1 MTTHKARPAKPEE
14 QELED
19 KRKERTQ
26 LESDL
31 ADRELRLTNLHAELS
46 AFERQYLRQVGLR
59 YAELDELKALL
70 AEKMVEHDPGQE
82 RLHRAAEQ
90 ARSRAQ
96 ESQAAAGAEGLK
108 APPTFTPT
116 AEIRSVYREV
126 ARRVHP
132 DLTSDRADRAKRQ
145 TLMAAAN
152 AAYKTGNVARL
163 HTLLAEYEASPEA
176 VKGEGAGADLV
187 RVIRQ
192 ISQARNRISEIEAEI
207 EQIIRSDVFQLRVRC
222 EEAQRAGR
230 DLFQEMAR
238 RVEQQVAHLQA
249 RLQDQPVEVGS

>member
-1 MTTHKARPAKPEE
+1 MTTHKVRRTKPEE
-14 QELED
+14 QELDD
-19 KRKERTQ
+19 KRKERIQ

-31 ADRELRLTNLHAELS
+31 ADRELRLTNLQAELS

-70 AEKMVEHDPGQE
+70 AEKMVEHDPGQP
-82 RLHRAAEQ
+82 RLQRAAEE
-90 ARSRAQ
+90 ARARAH
-96 ESQAAAGAEGLK
+96 ESQAAAGTEGLE
-108 APPTFTPT
+108 APPAFAPT
-116 AEIRSVYREV
+116 AEIKSLYRDV

-152 AAYKTGNVARL
+152 AAYKSGNLDRL
-163 HTLLAEYEASPEA
+163 HTLLADYEASPEA

-192 ISQARNRISEIEAEI
+192 ISQARNRISEIEAET
-207 EQIIRSDVFQLRVRC
+207 EQIMRSDVFQLRVRS

-230 DLFQEMAR
+230 DLFEEMAK
-238 RVEQQVAHLQA
+238 RVEEQAAILQR
-249 RLQDQPVEVGS
+249 RLNEQPVEVGS

>member
-1 MTTHKARPAKPEE
+1 MTTHKARLPKPEE
-14 QELED
+14 RELSE
-19 KRKERTQ
+19 KSAERTQ

-31 ADRELRLTNLHAELS
+31 ADRELRLTSLHAELF
-46 AFERQYLRQVGLR
+46 AFEHQYLRQVGLR

-70 AEKMVEHDPGQE
+70 AERMVEHDPGQE
-82 RLHRAAEQ
+82 RLHRAADQ
-90 ARSRAQ
+90 ARARAQ
-96 ESQAAAGAEGLK
+96 ESQAAAGTEGLE
-108 APPTFTPT
+108 APPTFAPT
-116 AEIRSVYREV
+116 AEIKSVYREV

-152 AAYKTGNVARL
+152 AAYKSGNVTRL
-163 HTLLAEYEASPEA
+163 HTLLAEYEGSPEA

-192 ISQARNRISEIEAEI
+192 ISQARNRISEIEAET
-207 EQIIRSDVFQLRVRC
+207 EQIMRSDVFQLRVRC
-222 EEAQRAGR
+222 QEAAHAGR

-238 RVEQQVAHLQA
+238 RVGEQVATLQR
-249 RLQDQPVEVGS
+249 RLQEQPVEVGS

>member
-1 MTTHKARPAKPEE
+1 MTTHKARRAKPEE
-14 QELED
+14 QELDD
-19 KRKERTQ
+19 KRLERTR

-31 ADRELRLTNLHAELS
+31 ADRELRLTNVQAELS
-46 AFERQYLRQVGLR
+46 SFERQYLRQVGLR

-70 AEKMVEHDPGQE
+70 AEKMVERDPGQE
-82 RLHRAAEQ
+82 RLHRAADE
-90 ARSRAQ
+90 ARARAH
-96 ESQAAAGAEGLK
+96 ESQAAAGTEGLE
-108 APPTFTPT
+108 APPTFAPT
-116 AEIRSVYREV
+116 AEIKSVYREV

-152 AAYKTGNVARL
+152 AAYKAGHVDRL
-163 HTLLAEYEASPEA
+163 HTLLADYEASPEA

-192 ISQARNRISEIEAEI
+192 ISQARNRISEIEAET
-207 EQIIRSDVFQLRVRC
+207 EQIIRSDIFQLRVRW

-230 DLFQEMAR
+230 DMFEEMAR
-238 RVEQQVAHLQA
+238 RVEEQSRILQRRLEEQPMEVA
-249 RLQDQPVEVGS
+249 S